1 LSTTQL
7 LVQRR
12 GPCATITLSNPA
24 KRNAIATVTAGE
36 LVETLLMLDREEDIR
51 AIVITGEGNCFS
63 SGGDLDEFLS
73 TVDAGG
79 TQLWETG
86 EPWQR
91 LFSVIPTLS
100 KPVIARVVGPAMAG
114 ACGLVAA
121 CDFAYCSEDAK
132 FGSPE
137 IKIGLFPLFILPALV
152 SRLGERHA
160 LDLSLT
166 GRTID
171 ADEASRMGLVNRVT
185 STDEIDGLVEQ
196 LVKSFTALESATVRR
211 GKHAFHKI
219 SSVGLTEGLELA
231 RGLRP
236 AFMCSDELRRGI
248 EKFFANKKEVKA

>member
-1 LSTTQL
+1 MSTTQL
-7 LVQRR
+7 LVERQ
-12 GPCATITLSNPA
+12 GPRATIILSNPA
-24 KRNAIATVTAGE
+24 KRNAIATATASA
-36 LVETLLMLDREEDIR
+36 LVDTLLKLDGEQDIR
-51 AIVITGEGNCFS
+51 VIVITGEGDCFS

-121 CDFAYCSEDAK
+121 CDFAYCTEGAK

-137 IKIGLFPLFILPALV
+137 VKIGLFPLFILPALL
-152 SRLGERHA
+152 SRLGDRHA
-160 LDLSLT
+160 LDLALT

-171 ADEASRMGLVNRVT
+171 AQEAYRMGLVNQVA
-185 STDEIDGLVEQ
+185 SANEIDDLVDQ
-196 LVKSFTALESATVRR
+196 QVKSFTHLEPATVRR
-211 GKHAFHKI
+211 GKHAFNKI
-219 SSVGLTEGLELA
+219 SSVGLIEGLELA

-236 AFMCSDELRRGI
+236 AFMCSEELRRGI
-248 EKFFANKKEVKA
+248 EKFFAKKEVKA

>member
-1 LSTTQL
+1 MSTTQL
-7 LVQRR
+7 LVERQ
-12 GPCATITLSNPA
+12 GPRATIILSNPA
-24 KRNAIATVTAGE
+24 KRNAIATATAAGLVDTLQKLDGE
-36 LVETLLMLDREEDIR
+36 QDIR
-51 AIVITGEGNCFS
+51 VIVITGEGECFS
-63 SGGDLDEFLS
+63 SGGDLDEFLT

-121 CDFAYCSEDAK
+121 CDFAYCTEGAK

-137 IKIGLFPLFILPALV
+137 VKIGLFPLFILPALLG
-152 SRLGERHA
+152 RLGQRHA
-160 LDLSLT
+160 LDLALT

-171 ADEASRMGLVNRVT
+171 AQEAYRMGLVNQVV
-185 STDEIDGLVEQ
+185 SADEIDPLVDQ
-196 LVKSFTALESATVRR
+196 LVKSFTHLEPATVRR
-211 GKHAFHKI
+211 GKHAFNKI

-236 AFMCSDELRRGI
+236 AFMCSEELRRGI
-248 EKFFANKKEVKA
+248 EKFFAKKEVKA